1 MTPRALVALWLLL
14 VAGQATRIAA
24 TGSLMSG
31 DAVYHFAHLHSLVID
46 RGLDP
51 VNEVRYFRDDARS
64 PFTGRPKLDNR
75 TSRNPHT
82 GEVVNKYPLGVAL
95 LTLPAY
101 VLVYLVSSL
110 LSAAGVGADVS
121 GYGWTYQLACGVM
134 VAAYAVA
141 GLWACQR
148 IAACEGGLTD
158 TGAWWSTLLVAG
170 ATPWLFYTTLEP
182 LFAHA
187 LSASA
192 AAGLVWLW
200 LRARD
205 TTAIGSWA
213 LTGAAAGVCGLVRY
227 QDATLLLLPLLDIL
241 LTRRA
246 LADRLR
252 LGLAVLAG
260 ATFGAAPQFAA
271 NASQYGSPLTTGY
284 FGESFIWWRSPHIF
298 EALFAPEAGLVRW
311 SPVVA
316 LAIAGLV
323 IGVRRGWPT
332 ARFGAAIVAV
342 QIYLVSSWYFVS
354 QGHTFGNRMLVNC
367 TVFFVVGMAALM
379 ATARARP
386 GLRQAIQA
394 TGVVLVGANVLL
406 MWLWTRGGIGPLR
419 ELLR

>member
-1 MTPRALVALWLLL
+1 M
-14 VAGQATRIAA
+14 AA

-46 RGLDP
+46 RDLDP
-51 VNEVRYFRDDARS
+51 VNEVRYFREEARS

-101 VLVYLVSSL
+101 ALVYLISSML
-110 LSAAGVGADVS
+110 AAAGAGADVS

-134 VAAYAVA
+134 VAAYAVV
-141 GLWACQR
+141 GLGVCQR
-148 IAACEGGLTD
+148 IAAREGGLADTD
-158 TGAWWSTLLVAG
+158 AWWSTLLVAG
-170 ATPWLFYTTLEP
+170 ATPWLFYATLEP
-182 LFAHA
+182 LFGHA
-187 LSASA
+187 LSATA
-192 AAGLVWLW
+192 TAGLVWLW
-200 LRARD
+200 LRARQ
-205 TTAIGSWA
+205 TTAIGAWA
-213 LTGAAAGVCGLVRY
+213 LTGAAAGVCALIRY

-241 LTRRA
+241 VTRRA
-246 LADRLR
+246 LADRLG

-260 ATFGAAPQFAA
+260 AAVGAAPQLAA
-271 NASQYGSPLTTGY
+271 NTSQYGNPLTTGY
-284 FGESFIWWRSPHIF
+284 FGESFISWRSPHVF
-298 EALFAPEAGLVRW
+298 DALFSPEAGLLRW

-316 LAIAGLV
+316 LAIIGLA

-332 ARFGAAIVAV
+332 ARFGVGLVAV

-354 QGHTFGNRMLVNC
+354 QGHTFGSRMLVNC

-379 ATARARP
+379 AIARSRP
-386 GLRQAIQA
+386 LVTCVIQA
-394 TGVVLVGANVLL
+394 AGLVLVGANLWL